1 MRPPR
6 SSVSIARVLSQC
18 SLRPVFAAPLKVSR
32 ELNEAKRP
40 PVSEVSSFC
49 SLTFGPPIV
58 SEMNEM
64 PSPRIDDEL
73 LRKIHAG
80 DRAVFSSL
88 VREHQRSVFFTAM
101 RLSSGDEASARDIVQ
116 KAFLQA
122 WTHREKFRGQ
132 ASFKTWLLRITTNV
146 AKNEQRRAWR
156 RREFTPGE
164 GTEEDFEPLTPE
176 AETSFVASRPLPRP
190 AWMRL
195 E

>member
-1 MRPPR
+1 
-6 SSVSIARVLSQC
+6 
-18 SLRPVFAAPLKVSR
+18 
-32 ELNEAKRP
+32 
-40 PVSEVSSFC
+40 
-49 SLTFGPPIV
+49 
-58 SEMNEM
+58 M

-122 WTHREKFRGQ
+122 WAHREKFRGQ

-176 AETSFVASRPLPRP
+176 AETSFDVLASKRAREFLRDAVESLPQRQREIALLRIYEDLSFVEVAECCGTSANNAKVSFHHAVKNIRKFL
-190 AWMRL
+190 AAKGL
-195 E
+195 AA

>member
-1 MRPPR
+1 
-6 SSVSIARVLSQC
+6 
-18 SLRPVFAAPLKVSR
+18 
-32 ELNEAKRP
+32 
-40 PVSEVSSFC
+40 
-49 SLTFGPPIV
+49 
-58 SEMNEM
+58 M
-64 PSPRIDDEL
+64 PSQRIDDEL

-80 DRAVFSSL
+80 DRTVFSSL

-176 AETSFVASRPLPRP
+176 AETSFDVLASKRAREVLRDAVESLPQRQREIALLRIYEDLSFVEVAECCGTSANNAKVSFHHAVKKIRKFL
-190 AWMRL
+190 AAKGL
-195 E
+195 AA

>member
-1 MRPPR
+1 
-6 SSVSIARVLSQC
+6 
-18 SLRPVFAAPLKVSR
+18 
-32 ELNEAKRP
+32 
-40 PVSEVSSFC
+40 
-49 SLTFGPPIV
+49 
-58 SEMNEM
+58 MNEM
-64 PSPRIDDEL
+64 PSQRIDDEL

-122 WTHREKFRGQ
+122 WTHRENFRGQ

-176 AETSFVASRPLPRP
+176 AETSFDVLASKRAREFLRDAVESLPQRQREIALLRIYEDLSFVEVAECCGTSANNAKVSFHHAVKNIRKFLAARGL
-190 AWMRL
+190 AA
-195 E
+195 

>member
-1 MRPPR
+1 
-6 SSVSIARVLSQC
+6 
-18 SLRPVFAAPLKVSR
+18 
-32 ELNEAKRP
+32 
-40 PVSEVSSFC
+40 
-49 SLTFGPPIV
+49 
-58 SEMNEM
+58 
-64 PSPRIDDEL
+64 
-73 LRKIHAG
+73 
-80 DRAVFSSL
+80 
-88 VREHQRSVFFTAM
+88 M

-176 AETSFVASRPLPRP
+176 AETSFDVLASKRVREVLRDAVESLPQRQREIALLRIYEDLSFAEVAECCGTSTNNAKVSFHHAVKNIRKFL
-190 AWMRL
+190 AAKGL
-195 E
+195 AA